1 MAVPYYYDNY
11 KYYVLCVTGDLY
23 GGAHYSKLCSA
34 NLTLQGKAM
43 QDVAW
48 KFGDGQTLPFTPC
61 KKGYKPMSNNTSK
74 IIQMYACPLH
84 DKERRKRVIKE
95 GNTFRKGEVDL
106 NIFWNSTTT
115 ASVGSQPIESSVMV
129 GSTPT
134 TEDNGPTPAW
144 TQEETHD
151 TCYKKQ
157 RLE

>member
-1 MAVPYYYDNY
+1 MTTTNI
-11 KYYVLCVTGDLY
+11 YYVFIGTGDLY

-43 QDVAW
+43 QDVTW

-61 KKGYKPMSNNTSK
+61 KKGYQPTKSTTVVGSNNTSK

-95 GNTFRKGEVDL
+95 GNQFRKGEVDL

-115 ASVGSQPIESSVMV
+115 ASVADSQQMESSVVV
-129 GSTPT
+129 GSTTT
-134 TEDNGPTPAW
+134 TETEPTR